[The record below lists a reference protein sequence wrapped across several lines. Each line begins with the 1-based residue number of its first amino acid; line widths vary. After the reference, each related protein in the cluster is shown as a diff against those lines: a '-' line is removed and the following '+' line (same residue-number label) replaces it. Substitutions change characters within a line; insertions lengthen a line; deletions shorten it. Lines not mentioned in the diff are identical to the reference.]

1 MGSGICAHPLFQ
13 KGIQVEVEKFL
24 AFRIIKAEEIFRF
37 IAGKPAAVCINNGSI
52 LVVALP

>member
-37 IAGKPAAVCINNGSI
+37 IAGKPAAVCINNGSV